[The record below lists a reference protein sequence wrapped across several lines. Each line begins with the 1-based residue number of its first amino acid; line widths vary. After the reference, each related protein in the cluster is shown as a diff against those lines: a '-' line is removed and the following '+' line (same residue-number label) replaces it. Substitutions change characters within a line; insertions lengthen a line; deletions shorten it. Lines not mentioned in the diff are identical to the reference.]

1 MSPRSTGIA
10 VITASVVAGVGAGF
24 LISRPPWSIGA
35 ALMLTAA
42 SVGMAFGI
50 LLLHRTSWADKTWP
64 PGPIGEPNVARRRR
78 FVLIVGIVIL
88 GLTPALIAVEI
99 VLIATGS
106 VSGWRVVLYAF
117 YAAIYPVLGITLLR
131 MAGRSRSD

>member
-64 PGPIGEPNVARRRR
+64 PGPIGEPNVPRRRR
-78 FVLIVGIVIL
+78 FVLIVGIVAVA
-88 GLTPALIAVEI
+88 LTPVVIALGIT
-99 VLIATGS
+99 LIATGD
-106 VSGWRVVLYAF
+106 VSGWAILPYVF
-117 YAAIYPVLGITLLR
+117 YAVIYPVLGTSLMR
-131 MAGRSRSD
+131 MSRKPRAD